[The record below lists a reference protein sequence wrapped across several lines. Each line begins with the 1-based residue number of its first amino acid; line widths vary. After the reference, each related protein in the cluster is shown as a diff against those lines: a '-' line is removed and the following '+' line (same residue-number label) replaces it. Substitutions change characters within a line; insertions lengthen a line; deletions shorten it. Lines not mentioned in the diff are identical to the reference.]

1 MEEKSI
7 ILNLFNEGISFAER
21 LSPKNS
27 EYYSIV
33 KLEEQKRKALKDN
46 LNPEQLKPLEEFLVM
61 RNRHDAMYN
70 EEVFRQGVSLG
81 IRLTAEAFVLDE

>member
-33 KLEEQKRKALKDN
+33 KREEQKLKALKDN
-46 LNPEQLKPLEEFLVM
+46 LNP
-61 RNRHDAMYN
+61 
-70 EEVFRQGVSLG
+70 
-81 IRLTAEAFVLDE
+81 